1 MNKRPPRRNFRSTKS
16 RDGVSETVLR
26 LPRVQE
32 QTHAE
37 TLYLTHLVQDKTPV
51 IVKLVNDDEI
61 SGWIE
66 YYDKDFIRLTRDNA
80 PNVFIYKEQIKFIIE
95 NRQRRQMNQVS
106 SEGKQAGPGRSLQA
120 ASKNEAFARRKR
132 IP

>member
-1 MNKRPPRRNFRSTKS
+1 M
-16 RDGVSETVLR
+16 LR

-37 TLYLTHLVQDKTPV
+37 TLYLTHLVQEKTPV

-80 PNVFIYKEQIKFIIE
+80 PNAFIYKAQIKFIIE
-95 NRQRRQMNQVS
+95 NRQR
-106 SEGKQAGPGRSLQA
+106 GR
-120 ASKNEAFARRKR
+120 
-132 IP
+132 

>member
-1 MNKRPPRRNFRSTKS
+1 MKTRPPRASFRTAKS
-16 RDGVSETVLR
+16 RDRVSEMVRR

-37 TLYLTHLVQDKTPV
+37 TLYLTQLIQDKTPV

-61 SGWIE
+61 FGWIE
-66 YYDKDFIRLTRDNA
+66 YYDKSFIRLTRDHA

-95 NRQRRQMNQVS
+95 RR
-106 SEGKQAGPGRSLQA
+106 
-120 ASKNEAFARRKR
+120 RR
-132 IP
+132 

>member
-1 MNKRPPRRNFRSTKS
+1 MNKRPPRRNFRSNKS
-16 RDGVSETVLR
+16 RDGVSESVLR

-37 TLYLTHLVQDKTPV
+37 TLYLAQLIQDKTPV

-66 YYDKDFIRLTRDNA
+66 YYDKSFIRLTRDNA

-95 NRQRRQMNQVS
+95 NTQRQ
-106 SEGKQAGPGRSLQA
+106 GR
-120 ASKNEAFARRKR
+120 
-132 IP
+132 

>member
-1 MNKRPPRRNFRSTKS
+1 M
-16 RDGVSETVLR
+16 VLR

-37 TLYLTHLVQDKTPV
+37 TLYLTQLIQDKKPV

-66 YYDKDFIRLTRDNA
+66 YYDKNFIRLTRDNA
-80 PNVFIYKEQIKFIIE
+80 PNVFIYKDQIKFIIE
-95 NRQRRQMNQVS
+95 KGQR
-106 SEGKQAGPGRSLQA
+106 
-120 ASKNEAFARRKR
+120 
-132 IP
+132 

>member
-1 MNKRPPRRNFRSTKS
+1 MNNRPPRRTFRSTKS
-16 RDGVSETVLR
+16 RDGVSETVR
-26 LPRVQE
+26 RQPRVQE

-37 TLYLTHLVQDKTPV
+37 TLYLTHLVQEKTPV

-95 NRQRRQMNQVS
+95 N
-106 SEGKQAGPGRSLQA
+106 GKRGR
-120 ASKNEAFARRKR
+120 
-132 IP
+132 

>member
-1 MNKRPPRRNFRSTKS
+1 MNKRPPRRTFRSTKS

-37 TLYLTHLVQDKTPV
+37 TLYLTHMVQEKTPV

-95 NRQRRQMNQVS
+95 NGQRR
-106 SEGKQAGPGRSLQA
+106 R
-120 ASKNEAFARRKR
+120 
-132 IP
+132 

>member
-1 MNKRPPRRNFRSTKS
+1 MNKRPPRRAFRSTKS

-26 LPRVQE
+26 MPRVQE

-37 TLYLTHLVQDKTPV
+37 TLYLTHLVQEKTPV
-51 IVKLVNDDEI
+51 IIKLVNDDEI

-95 NRQRRQMNQVS
+95 NGQR
-106 SEGKQAGPGRSLQA
+106 GR
-120 ASKNEAFARRKR
+120 
-132 IP
+132 

>member
-1 MNKRPPRRNFRSTKS
+1 MKTRPPRASFRTAKS
-16 RDGVSETVLR
+16 RDRVSEMVRR

-37 TLYLTHLVQDKTPV
+37 TLYLTQLIQDKTPV

-61 SGWIE
+61 FGWIE
-66 YYDKDFIRLTRDNA
+66 YYDKSFIRLTRDHA

-95 NRQRRQMNQVS
+95 KGRR
-106 SEGKQAGPGRSLQA
+106 
-120 ASKNEAFARRKR
+120 
-132 IP
+132 

>member
-1 MNKRPPRRNFRSTKS
+1 MKKRPPRSSFWTAKS
-16 RDGVSETVLR
+16 RDGVSEMVRR

-37 TLYLTHLVQDKTPV
+37 TLYLTQLIQDKTPV

-61 SGWIE
+61 FGWIE
-66 YYDKDFIRLTRDNA
+66 YYDKSFIRLTRENA

-95 NRQRRQMNQVS
+95 KRQR
-106 SEGKQAGPGRSLQA
+106 
-120 ASKNEAFARRKR
+120 
-132 IP
+132 

>member
-1 MNKRPPRRNFRSTKS
+1 MNKRTPRRTFRSTKS
-16 RDGVSETVLR
+16 RDGVSQMVLR

-37 TLYLTHLVQDKTPV
+37 TLYLTQLIQDKKPV

-66 YYDKDFIRLTRDNA
+66 YYDKNFIRLTRDNA
-80 PNVFIYKEQIKFIIE
+80 PNVFIYKDQIKFIIE
-95 NRQRRQMNQVS
+95 KGQR
-106 SEGKQAGPGRSLQA
+106 
-120 ASKNEAFARRKR
+120 
-132 IP
+132 

>member
-1 MNKRPPRRNFRSTKS
+1 MVR
-16 RDGVSETVLR
+16 R

-32 QTHAE
+32 QTQAE
-37 TLYLTHLVQDKTPV
+37 TLYLSQLIQNKAPV

-66 YYDKDFIRLTRDNA
+66 YYDKNFIRLTRDNA

-95 NRQRRQMNQVS
+95 QRQR
-106 SEGKQAGPGRSLQA
+106 
-120 ASKNEAFARRKR
+120 
-132 IP
+132 

>member
-1 MNKRPPRRNFRSTKS
+1 MNKRLPRRTFRSTKS

-37 TLYLTHLVQDKTPV
+37 TLYLTHLVQEKTPV

-95 NRQRRQMNQVS
+95 NGQR
-106 SEGKQAGPGRSLQA
+106 GR
-120 ASKNEAFARRKR
+120 
-132 IP
+132 